1 MINICGLA
9 SKKVS
14 IHIYY
19 EKNFSKF
26 CAGWCPH
33 SAICASVPLIVVIT
47 LFYSVFFLYTLFLCL
62 IFEKGDDGR
71 NVLILDRTIF
81 YPQGGGQPA
90 DTGFIHFTDFN
101 VKFVVHD
108 VRSRDGIVCFL
119 S

>member
-1 MINICGLA
+1 M
-9 SKKVS
+9 
-14 IHIYY
+14 
-19 EKNFSKF
+19 
-26 CAGWCPH
+26 
-33 SAICASVPLIVVIT
+33 
-47 LFYSVFFLYTLFLCL
+47 

-108 VRSRDGIVCFL
+108 VRSKDGIVCFL